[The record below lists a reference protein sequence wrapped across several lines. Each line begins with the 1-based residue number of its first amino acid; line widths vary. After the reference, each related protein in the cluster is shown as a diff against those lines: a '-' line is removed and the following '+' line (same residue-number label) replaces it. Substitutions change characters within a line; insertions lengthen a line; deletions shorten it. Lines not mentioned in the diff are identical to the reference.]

1 MSIYEPLFIKYQYL
15 SQPNLAKPWKQ
26 DISLVLVDR
35 SEIKQ
40 LNRRT
45 DSSVL
50 NASVEYQND
59 IIMSSHNL
67 TALRIGEP
75 LR

>member
-1 MSIYEPLFIKYQYL
+1 MSIYEPLFIKHQYL

-40 LNRRT
+40 LNRRNG
-45 DSSVL
+45 SSIL
-50 NASVEYQND
+50 DTSVEYQND
-59 IIMSSHNL
+59 IIISSHNL
-67 TALRIGEP
+67 TALRIGEAI
-75 LR
+75 R